1 MQKIPNYVSNKS
13 LTFIFSLIITFSS
26 FAQVG
31 ISNTSPEAALDVTS
45 TNSGILI
52 PRVALTSTG
61 DVTTVTNPDGGGDP
75 VVSTLVYNDGTR
87 GLSPAG
93 FYYWNGTEWRQLID
107 TTPSVYVGTFI
118 INSSNMDAAG
128 NIDVSTIPFQ
138 PRQVTFTGYA
148 NVEANNLDNDNE
160 VGDNVNRVEN
170 VFGSMRGFARD
181 DGGVTPT
188 QQVIY
193 IGGSGNS
200 INDISRYASDSR
212 CIGVRYA
219 DQNGSTSASQY
230 GITSATLTS
239 FNADGFTLNVDSYLD
254 DGDDEG
260 LVIIYEAYRY

>member
-1 MQKIPNYVSNKS
+1 
-13 LTFIFSLIITFSS
+13 
-26 FAQVG
+26 
-31 ISNTSPEAALDVTS
+31 
-45 TNSGILI
+45 
-52 PRVALTSTG
+52 
-61 DVTTVTNPDGGGDP
+61 
-75 VVSTLVYNDGTR
+75 
-87 GLSPAG
+87 
-93 FYYWNGTEWRQLID
+93 
-107 TTPSVYVGTFI
+107 
-118 INSSNMDAAG
+118 MDAAG

-160 VGDNVNRVEN
+160 VGNNVDRVEN
-170 VFGSMRGFARD
+170 VFGSMRGFVRD
-181 DGGVTPT
+181 DNGTTV

-200 INDISRYASDSR
+200 INDISRYASDSH